1 MNEPIQKAARDA
13 VEAADNTEL
22 VRTIAA
28 VLAAQQLAQAQQQPQ
43 CQHHVAKPSPNVGKW
58 AAIAVAGS
66 VAAISLALSA
76 IAVAVGAIAVTC
88 CLIVLRG
95 LWADVQKGRR

>member
-1 MNEPIQKAARDA
+1 MNDPIQKAARDA
-13 VEAADNTEL
+13 IEAEANSEQL
-22 VRTIAA
+22 KLIAA
-28 VLAAQQLAQAQQQPQ
+28 VLQAQQLLNAQQQPQ
-43 CQHHVAKPSPNVGKW
+43 CQHHAAKPSPNVGKW

-76 IAVAVGAIAVTC
+76 IAVAVGAIAVTA

-95 LWADVQKGRR
+95 LWADFQKGR

>member
-1 MNEPIQKAARDA
+1 VNEDIQKAARDA
-13 VEAADNTEL
+13 IEAADNTDQL
-22 VRTIAA
+22 KLIVA
-28 VLAAQQLAQAQQQPQ
+28 VLQAQQLLNAQQQPQ
-43 CQHHVAKPSPNVGKW
+43 CQHQAPKSSLNVGKW
-58 AAIAVAGS
+58 AAVAVAGS

-95 LWADVQKGRR
+95 LWSDFQKGR

>member
-1 MNEPIQKAARDA
+1 MNDPIQRAARDA
-13 VEAADNTEL
+13 VEAADNTDQL
-22 VRTIAA
+22 KLIAA
-28 VLAAQQLAQAQQQPQ
+28 VLQAQQLLNTQQQPQ
-43 CQHHVAKPSPNVGKW
+43 CQHPAAKSSPNVGKW

-95 LWADVQKGRR
+95 LWADFQKGR

>member
-1 MNEPIQKAARDA
+1 MNDGIQKAARDA
-13 VEAADNTEL
+13 VEAEANSEQL
-22 VRTIAA
+22 KLIAA
-28 VLAAQQLAQAQQQPQ
+28 VLQAQQLLNTQQPPA
-43 CQHHVAKPSPNVGKW
+43 CQHHAAKSSPNVGKW

-95 LWADVQKGRR
+95 LWADFQKGR